1 LLLGVPELRPESN
14 GIVERFNGTV
24 RDESN
29 DQYGANVLQAEQIVD
44 HYALR
49 AFEVNALDYLQKP
62 IERERL
68 ALALKKARS
77 RLSETAPAAAA
88 PTSRVKTRQDQI
100 FIKDGERCYFVRLHE
115 VQLFAVEGNYA
126 RAYFRDQKPMLA
138 RALNHLE
145 QRLDPTQFFRASRQ
159 HLINLEHIQSI
170 SADLGDGLSVQL
182 KNGMQIEVSRRQA
195 RALRELLEL

>member
-1 LLLGVPELRPESN
+1 VVVQSRHPIDRWVSRAAITFLR
-14 GIVERFNGTV
+14 
-24 RDESN
+24 
-29 DQYGANVLQAEQIVD
+29 
-44 HYALR
+44 
-49 AFEVNALDYLQKP
+49 
-62 IERERL
+62 
-68 ALALKKARS
+68 
-77 RLSETAPAAAA
+77 
-88 PTSRVKTRQDQI
+88 
-100 FIKDGERCYFVRLHE
+100 E

-182 KNGMQIEVSRRQA
+182 KNGIQIEVSRRQA